1 MPYRRY
7 YQIGE
12 ITIQVESDLP
22 ITDTTF
28 RPKFKLFEVDGP
40 GEDNVVIRH
49 HFSPFDFENE
59 RLGQRVYRK
68 APWAIYRRED
78 SWLYLGVSPTMADT
92 EAGDVGVL
100 SDDHTQARMYH
111 AREDVFRK
119 GDLHSLSMFTTD
131 QILLARL
138 LADRQGCYLHSAGA
152 ILDGQGLL
160 FVGHSEAGKSTIS
173 KMLTDQDLTGF
184 GNLSGLHI
192 EVLCD
197 DRNIVRRW
205 TEGWRVYGTW
215 SHGEWPVVSASF
227 APLRAIM
234 FLEQAAE
241 NRLTPLDGDREREIV
256 PRLLACLITPFVTA
270 DWWDKSLTLV
280 EQMAREVDCYRLRF
294 DKSGSVV
301 DVLREAFGEE

>member
-1 MPYRRY
+1 MPHCRY
-7 YQIGE
+7 YQIGGL
-12 ITIQVESDLP
+12 TIQVESDLP

-40 GEDNVVIRH
+40 GEDTVVIRH
-49 HFSPFDFENE
+49 YFSPFDFENE
-59 RLGQRVYRK
+59 HLGERVYRK
-68 APWAIYRRED
+68 APWAIYRRGD
-78 SWLYLGVSPTMADT
+78 SWLYLSVSPTMKDT

-111 AREDVFRK
+111 AREAVFRK
-119 GDLHSLSMFTTD
+119 GDLHSLSLFTTD
-131 QILLARL
+131 QIILARL

-173 KMLTDQDLTGF
+173 KMLQ
-184 GNLSGLHI
+184 GLM

-205 TEGWRVYGTW
+205 PEEWRVYGTW

-234 FLEQAAE
+234 FLEQASE
-241 NRLTPLDGDREREIV
+241 NRLTPLDGDREGEIV

-280 EQMAREVDCYRLRF
+280 EQMAREVPYYTLRF
-294 DKSGSVV
+294 DKSGGVV
-301 DVLREAFGEE
+301 AVLEDLCREQA

>member
-7 YQIGE
+7 YQIGGL
-12 ITIQVESDLP
+12 TIQVESDLP

-40 GEDNVVIRH
+40 GEDTVVIRH
-49 HFSPFDFENE
+49 HFSPFDFESE
-59 RLGQRVYRK
+59 GLGQRVYRK
-68 APWAIYRRED
+68 APWAIYRRGD
-78 SWLYLGVSPTMADT
+78 SWIYLGVSPTMKDT

-100 SDDHTQARMYH
+100 SDDHTQAYMYH

-138 LADRQGCYLHSAGA
+138 LADRQGCYLHSSGV

-173 KMLTDQDLTGF
+173 KMLQDSKGF
-184 GNLSGLHI
+184 PTPLGSV

-205 TEGWRVYGTW
+205 PEGWRVYGTW

-234 FLEQAAE
+234 FLEQATE
-241 NRLTPLDGDREREIV
+241 NRLTPLDGDREGEIV

-280 EQMAREVDCYRLRF
+280 EQMAREVPCYTLRF
-294 DKSGSVV
+294 DKSGEVV
-301 DVLREAFGEE
+301 NVLRELCQ